1 MSTAQPP
8 IATALSRGPAP
19 SFGELAARY
28 LEEYLAKIR
37 FTVERLPAERLW
49 WRPAPETDPRGE
61 PTASPDDVERST
73 GSPGGRG
80 INSAGN
86 LLLHL
91 CGNLSFWL
99 LAGVGGESYA
109 RDRAGEFAAD
119 GGADAPELLA
129 RLAGVVERCAALLR
143 SLRDEDLAAPR
154 HIQGYD
160 TDVRGAVFHAV
171 EHMSYH
177 TGQFLYL
184 LKQSLA
190 PGAERVELYPQ
201 HRRE

>member
-1 MSTAQPP
+1 VSAAGPP

-19 SFGELAARY
+19 SFGALAASY

-37 FTVERLPAERLW
+37 FSVERLPAERLW
-49 WRPAPETDPRGE
+49 WRPAPDT
-61 PTASPDDVERST
+61 
-73 GSPGGRG
+73 
-80 INSAGN
+80 NSAGN

-99 LAGVGGESYA
+99 LAGVGGEAYA

-119 GGADAPELLA
+119 GGADAAELLA
-129 RLAGVVERCAALLR
+129 RLSGVVDRCAALLR
-143 SLRDEDLAAPR
+143 GLGDDALGAPR
-154 HIQGYD
+154 RIQGYD

-184 LKQSLA
+184 LKQSLD
-190 PGAERVELYPQ
+190 PGADRVELYPQ

>member
-1 MSTAQPP
+1 LSTAQPP
-8 IATALSRGPAP
+8 ITTALTRGPAP
-19 SFGELAARY
+19 SFGELGARY

-49 WRPAPETDPRGE
+49 WRPAPGT
-61 PTASPDDVERST
+61 
-73 GSPGGRG
+73 
-80 INSAGN
+80 NSAGN

-119 GGADAPELLA
+119 GGADAPELLD
-129 RLAGVVERCAALLR
+129 RLSAVVERCAALLR
-143 SLRDEDLAAPR
+143 TLRDEDLAAPR
-154 HIQGYD
+154 RIQGYD
-160 TDVRGAVFHAV
+160 TDVRGAAFHAV

>member
-1 MSTAQPP
+1 LSAAQPP

-49 WRPAPETDPRGE
+49 WRPAPGT
-61 PTASPDDVERST
+61 
-73 GSPGGRG
+73 
-80 INSAGN
+80 NSAGN

-91 CGNLSFWL
+91 GGNLSCWL
-99 LAGVGGESYA
+99 LDGIGGETYE

-119 GGADAPELLA
+119 GGAEAADLTA
-129 RLAGVVERCAALLR
+129 RLAAVVERCAALLR
-143 SLRDEDLAAPR
+143 TLRDEDLSAPR
-154 HIQGYD
+154 RIQGYD

-190 PGAERVELYPQ
+190 PGAEPVELYPQ

>member
-1 MSTAQPP
+1 VSAPQPP

-37 FTVERLPAERLW
+37 FAVERLPAERLW
-49 WRPAPETDPRGE
+49 WRPAAGT
-61 PTASPDDVERST
+61 
-73 GSPGGRG
+73 
-80 INSAGN
+80 NSAGN

-99 LAGVGGESYA
+99 LAGVGGEAYA

-119 GGADAPELLA
+119 GGADAAELLA
-129 RLAGVVERCAALLR
+129 RLAAVVERCTALLGE
-143 SLRDEDLAAPR
+143 LRDEDLAAPR
-154 HIQGYD
+154 RIQGYE

-184 LKQSLA
+184 LKQSID
-190 PGAERVELYPQ
+190 PGAEPVELYPQ
-201 HRRE
+201 HRGE